1 MHRTLAVCGIAATLG
16 ATLGMVPTAAA
27 QRIEITSQS
36 IGTVVMTPP
45 PINPN
50 GPAPAATAPT
60 GRGNGVDLGIRRNRD
75 GSLYDALDPAQN
87 PAAAPAPDA
96 AAANAQANGNVAV
109 PTTPLPGTANPGAAA
124 GNGAPTAPAG
134 TGARRM

>member
-1 MHRTLAVCGIAATLG
+1 MHRTLAICGIAATLG
-16 ATLGMVPTAAA
+16 ATFGIVPTATA
-27 QRIEITSQS
+27 QRMEITSQS

-109 PTTPLPGTANPGAAA
+109 PTTPLPGTANS
-124 GNGAPTAPAG
+124 GAPARAPAAPAG
-134 TGARRM
+134 SSTRRM